1 MKKSNLQY
9 VLVENDKINV
19 SVQASIGSIKGQ
31 FRRVDMQIEFCFNKL
46 GWSAFVFSWQ
56 KVVFLI
62 QKGTSLK
69 SEVQNVS
76 LLLETIAFFA
86 VTLLF
91 RQPCWALILEDF
103 SRLVSLYICAK
114 SWKSAVLKKAL
125 PFITWVS
132 LCLTHPKSYTL
143 THCKGN
149 RQVTIRIPWSS
160 AAFFC
165 IFSISFFHLL
175 R

>member
-1 MKKSNLQY
+1 MCFIRILQVPAAYSPIDPDAPPAISTYFMKKSNLQY

-46 GWSAFVFSWQ
+46 RWSAFVFSWQ

-76 LLLETIAFFA
+76 LFLETIAFFP

-91 RQPCWALILEDF
+91 R
-103 SRLVSLYICAK
+103 
-114 SWKSAVLKKAL
+114 
-125 PFITWVS
+125 
-132 LCLTHPKSYTL
+132 
-143 THCKGN
+143 
-149 RQVTIRIPWSS
+149 
-160 AAFFC
+160 
-165 IFSISFFHLL
+165 
-175 R
+175 

>member
-1 MKKSNLQY
+1 MCFIRILQVPAAYSPIDPDAPPAISTYFMKKSNLQY

-31 FRRVDMQIEFCFNKL
+31 FRRLDMQIEFCFNKL
-46 GWSAFVFSWQ
+46 RWSAFVFSWQ

-76 LLLETIAFFA
+76 LFLETIAFFP

-91 RQPCWALILEDF
+91 R
-103 SRLVSLYICAK
+103 
-114 SWKSAVLKKAL
+114 
-125 PFITWVS
+125 
-132 LCLTHPKSYTL
+132 
-143 THCKGN
+143 
-149 RQVTIRIPWSS
+149 
-160 AAFFC
+160 
-165 IFSISFFHLL
+165 
-175 R
+175 